1 MHLHHL
7 TLQRQTEFLRD
18 TILSAKIVD
27 SFTQI
32 KNEWVIAL
40 EEGCLQLSCDGQ
52 YPYIIYLEQ
61 CNRGKN
67 STEVMSE
74 IIGLRIADL
83 RLLPGERII
92 EISFD
97 DSETLLLLQF
107 FTARTNFFL
116 LDTERQILNAF
127 KGQRKYIGQ
136 TFELP
141 AGQNYIDPSEISL
154 AELIQMLQTN
164 PEDTLRKALR
174 QLQYMTRPVVEEIL
188 FRSAFEDET
197 LIKDL
202 TDDQIESFA
211 NTLQSFI
218 TECRS
223 GAPRVYFRDGTP
235 ERFSLAAL
243 HHLKDLESKEFSDIN
258 AALRFFCFRV
268 VKSQGMAQKKAQ
280 FSEAVHRKMKSLQYA
295 LSNLKDRPADP
306 EKEAYYQK
314 VGQLMISQPHLIK
327 PGVTKVQLVDYYDP
341 GMPELT
347 VNIDPRLSAQENA
360 QIYFDKAKQSGEK
373 QQQHQQRKKELEAQL
388 ATLKELNAELE
399 AADNLKKL
407 ERIEEKLKSRHLLS
421 YQAEETDKYRLPYK
435 TYTFK
440 DYEIWVGRSA
450 RDNDLLTFKHA
461 NKEDFWLHVQGYSGS
476 HVILRN
482 PQRQEQISLEALEY
496 AARLAVSNSAAK
508 HASYVPVIYTRV
520 KHVRKPRKSPPGTVI
535 PSQEK
540 TIFVDPLKYKTGPE
554 KAR

>member
-18 TILSAKIVD
+18 TILNAKIVD
-27 SFTQI
+27 SYTQV
-32 KNEWVIAL
+32 KNEWIIAL
-40 EEGCLQLSCDGQ
+40 EDGCLQLSCDGQ
-52 YPYIIYLEQ
+52 YPYMIFLEQ
-61 CNRGKN
+61 YHRGKN

-83 RLLPGERII
+83 HLLPGERII
-92 EISFD
+92 EISVD
-97 DSETLLLLQF
+97 NSEMILLLQF

-116 LDTERQILNAF
+116 LDSKRQILNAF
-127 KGQRKYIGQ
+127 KGQRKYIGNI
-136 TFELP
+136 FELP
-141 AGQNYIDPSEISL
+141 AGQNYIDPSEMSL
-154 AELIQMLQTN
+154 AELIQVLQKN

-188 FRSAFEDET
+188 FRSRLEGET

-202 TDDQIESFA
+202 TDGQIETFA
-211 NTLQSFI
+211 NNLQSFI
-218 TECRS
+218 KECRN
-223 GAPRVYFRDGTP
+223 GVPRVYFRDGAP

-268 VKSQGMAQKKAQ
+268 VKTRGMAQKKAQ
-280 FSEAVHRKMKSLQYA
+280 FSEAISRKMKSLQYA
-295 LSNLKDRPADP
+295 LSNLKDRPTDP

-314 VGQLMISQPHLIK
+314 IGELIISQPHLIK
-327 PGVTKVQLVDYYDP
+327 PGITKVALVDYFDP
-341 GMPELT
+341 DMPELT
-347 VNIDPRLSAQENA
+347 VKIDPQLSAQENA
-360 QIYFDKAKQSGEK
+360 RVYFNKAKQSSEK
-373 QQQHQQRKKELEAQL
+373 QQQHVQRKKELEAQL
-388 ATLKELNAELE
+388 ATLKELQAELE
-399 AADNLKKL
+399 TVDNFKTL
-407 ERIEEKLKSRHLLS
+407 ERIEDKLKSQHLLS
-421 YQAEETDKYRLPYK
+421 YQAEEIDKYRLPYK
-435 TYTFK
+435 TYVFK
-440 DYEIWVGRSA
+440 EYEIWVGRSA
-450 RDNDLLTFKHA
+450 RDNDVMTFKHA

-482 PQRQEQISLEALEY
+482 PRRQEQIPPDVLEY

-508 HASYVPVIYTRV
+508 HASYVPVLYTRV

-540 TIFVDPLKYKTGPE
+540 TIFVDPL
-554 KAR
+554 